1 MSLVPVKYPLDLTGA
16 AASNRVVDEAHVL
29 NSANIRVCVPKY
41 GAFYTDSV
49 ALRDATTN
57 RPLKKY
63 VDYYP
68 SVLYTL
74 PTEASGMTVHQILVI
89 TDATCGANILFDAQ
103 MVGGEY
109 SYSYDA
115 IIQLVQRLGLDGRA
129 IEFDNIIGKPDGYE
143 PAPHMHDVGDVYGF
157 EFLSSSLDRVAN
169 AITLGSAAGQ
179 KGMYDYIKARLS
191 EVQTTIGLISQSRN
205 TAAAIIKTLEY
216 TPADKAGGD
225 ITGPQTHKGMVSL
238 EAGERRRVRNVT
250 VTASVTA
257 LDLSATNHFVI
268 ALNTD
273 TALRFD
279 VSKIIGLAGTDSIQF
294 RALIKNDNAANRR
307 LAFPVSTMWP
317 NKTEPTRAVT
327 PLAINEYEF
336 TTYDGGVS
344 WCGKLLAANYGVPG
358 S

>member
-16 AASNRVVDEAHVL
+16 AASNRVIDEPHVL

-57 RPLKKY
+57 RILRKY

-68 SVLYTL
+68 SLLYTL

-89 TDATCGANILFDAQ
+89 TDATCGENVLFDAQ

-115 IIQLVQRLGLDGRA
+115 IIQLVQRLGLDGRP

-143 PAPHMHDVGDVYGF
+143 PTPHLHDVGDVYGF
-157 EFLSSSLDRVAN
+157 EFLSSAMDRVAN

-179 KGMYDYIKARLS
+179 KGMYDYVKSRLG
-191 EVQTTIGLISQSRN
+191 EVQVTLDLIRQTRDTS
-205 TAAAIIKTLEY
+205 TAIIKTLGY

-225 ITGPQTHKGMVSL
+225 ITGPQTHKAPVSY
-238 EAGERRRVRNVT
+238 ETSTRQRTRNIT
-250 VTASVTA
+250 VTAATTSVDLSVTNRF
-257 LDLSATNHFVI
+257 TI
-268 ALNTD
+268 ALNAD
-273 TALRFD
+273 TTLRFD
-279 VSKIIGLAGTDSIQF
+279 VSKIVGFAGADYIQF
-294 RALIKNDNAANRR
+294 RALVKNDATANRR
-307 LAFPVSTMWP
+307 LSFPTGTMWP
-317 NKTEPTRAVT
+317 NKTEPARAMT
-327 PLAINEYEF
+327 ALAVNEYEF
-336 TTYDGGVS
+336 TTYDGGVT